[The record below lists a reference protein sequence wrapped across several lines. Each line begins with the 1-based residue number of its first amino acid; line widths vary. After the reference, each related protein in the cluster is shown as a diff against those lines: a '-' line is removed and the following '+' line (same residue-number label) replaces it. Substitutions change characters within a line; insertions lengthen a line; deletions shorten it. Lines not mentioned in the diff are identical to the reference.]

1 MRSKHVLSLRDQT
14 FITGQGG
21 GIASFSEAR
30 YRDSSAVM
38 YKQRTRGT
46 GIWTKPTSPAGLMQS
61 ADGQKRGYPAAVMY
75 CTRRPHKRNR

>member
-1 MRSKHVLSLRDQT
+1 MRSKHVLSLCDQT

-46 GIWTKPTSPAGLMQS
+46 SPAGLMQS
-61 ADGQKRGYPAAVMY
+61 ADGQKRGYPAAVMH